1 MDVTDCP
8 GGGVLVQDR
17 LVVRQL
23 EGGAGTLKVAGEAAV
38 AVEGGGASLHLKPN
52 TELRAS
58 GGLQVAFTI

>member
-1 MDVTDCP
+1 M
-8 GGGVLVQDR
+8 LVQDR

-38 AVEGGGASLHLKPN
+38 VVEGGGASLHLKPN